1 MLFYRRR
8 GFLSVICS
16 FANLHDGMRLVYNNE
31 IAQKVGPSFKLDND
45 GEQRGVRKDGGQ
57 HEGFGLRPVCD
68 LINNESILHFNG
80 RQETYH
86 HSEHA
91 FEACT

>member
-8 GFLSVICS
+8 FLSVICS
-16 FANLHDGMRLVYNNE
+16 FANLHDSVRLVCSNE
-31 IAQKVGPSFKLDND
+31 IAQKVGLSFKLDDD
-45 GEQRGVRKDGGQ
+45 GEQRGVQKDSGQ
-57 HEGFGLRPVCD
+57 HEGFGLRPVRD
-68 LINNESILHFNG
+68 LINKESILHFNG

>member
-57 HEGFGLRPVCD
+57 HEGFGLRP
-68 LINNESILHFNG
+68 
-80 RQETYH
+80 ETYH